1 MNANLTTHSPPM
13 RILKSLLVWL
23 CLIPVAILNGGLR
36 EHLLCP
42 LVGQSW
48 ALPLSGLSLSLLIF
62 FVTWTLLPLTGRFR
76 RGECLAVAILWP
88 LLTAAFELL
97 TGLSSGFTLK
107 ELAEAYNPSTGNLWL
122 LVILSTAISP
132 IVTIQYRRKA

>member
-1 MNANLTTHSPPM
+1 M

-42 LVGQSW
+42 LVGQSC

-62 FVTWTLLPLTGRFR
+62 LVTWTLLPLAGRFR
-76 RGECLAVAILWP
+76 RSECLAVAILWP

-97 TGLSSGFTLK
+97 AGLSSGFTLK
-107 ELAEAYNPSTGNLWL
+107 ELAEAYNPSMGNLWL

>member
-1 MNANLTTHSPPM
+1 M

-23 CLIPVAILNGGLR
+23 CPHSVAILNGGLR

-62 FVTWTLLPLTGRFR
+62 FVTWTLLPSPVDSDEANVLPSPSSG
-76 RGECLAVAILWP
+76 P

-97 TGLSSGFTLK
+97 AGLSSGFTLK